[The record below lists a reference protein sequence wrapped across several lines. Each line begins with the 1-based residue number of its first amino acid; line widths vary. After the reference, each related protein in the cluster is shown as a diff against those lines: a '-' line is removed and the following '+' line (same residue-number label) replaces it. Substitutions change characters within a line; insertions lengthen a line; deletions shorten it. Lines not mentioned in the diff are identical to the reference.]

1 MSELDV
7 LAANLQ
13 WMRDHMESQDRM
25 MAEIFERLR
34 HIENELASIKA
45 NERPPLNGWTVF
57 GIVAASAVSILLVI
71 DRFVN

>member
-1 MSELDV
+1 
-7 LAANLQ
+7 
-13 WMRDHMESQDRM
+13 M